1 MYFAA
6 LFIFPSHIS
15 DVAVDTYKSIHSF
28 NLIIIHCVNMPEFID
43 LVFF

>member
-6 LFIFPSHIS
+6 LFNFPSHIF
-15 DVAVDTYKSIHSF
+15 DVAEDTCKSIHSF
-28 NLIIIHCVNMPEFID
+28 KLIIIHCMNMPAFID